1 MCIDYLKP
9 EVYLSNYKIKI
20 LMRMFLINLGMA
32 KTEVMASPEEKAD
45 AFRRAR
51 ERMKQKGITYT
62 KLAQSI
68 GKDAMFIA
76 AALHGQHKLSINDVE
91 KLSQLLDLDTETK
104 KAFFTY
110 PVRTNYPTETDP
122 FKYRILEAIGLYGDA
137 MREVF
142 NELFADEIGRGGDG
156 IMSAIDFSIKL
167 EKITGS
173 HGEPR
178 LRIIMDGKYLEYK
191 EF

>member
-1 MCIDYLKP
+1 M
-9 EVYLSNYKIKI
+9 S
-20 LMRMFLINLGMA
+20 A
-32 KTEVMASPEEKAD
+32 TEIIESQEKAD
-45 AFRRAR
+45 AFKRAR
-51 ERMKQKGITYT
+51 EKMKQKGITYT

-68 GKDAMFIA
+68 GKDPMFVA
-76 AALHGQHKLSINDVE
+76 AALQGQQKLNFTDVD
-91 KLSQLLDLDTETK
+91 KVAKALDLDLETK
-104 KAFFTY
+104 KAFLSY
-110 PVRTNYPTETDP
+110 PVRTNYPTVTDP
-122 FKYRILEAIGLYGDA
+122 FKYRLLEAIGLYGDA

-142 NELFADEIGRGGDG
+142 NELFADELGRGGDG

-178 LRIIMDGKYLEYK
+178 LRITMDGKYLEYK

>member
-1 MCIDYLKP
+1 MTT
-9 EVYLSNYKIKI
+9 
-20 LMRMFLINLGMA
+20 
-32 KTEVMASPEEKAD
+32 TEIIESQEKAD
-45 AFRRAR
+45 AFKRAR
-51 ERMKQKGITYT
+51 EKMKQKGITYT

-68 GKDAMFIA
+68 GKDPMFVA
-76 AALHGQHKLSINDVE
+76 AALHGQHKLSLTDVD
-91 KLSQLLDLDTETK
+91 KVAKTLDLDPETK
-104 KAFFTY
+104 KVFLSY

-178 LRIIMDGKYLEYK
+178 LRITMDGKYLEYK

>member
-1 MCIDYLKP
+1 
-9 EVYLSNYKIKI
+9 
-20 LMRMFLINLGMA
+20 MA
-32 KTEVMASPEEKAD
+32 KTEVMASSEATAD
-45 AFRRAR
+45 SLARAR
-51 ERMKQKGITYT
+51 EIMKEKGITYT

-68 GKDAMFIA
+68 GKDPMFVA
-76 AALHGQHKLSINDVE
+76 AALHGQHKLTFSDVE
-91 KLSQLLDLDTETK
+91 KISQTLGLDSETK
-104 KAFFTY
+104 KAFLRY
-110 PVRTNYPTETDP
+110 PVRVNYPTETDP
-122 FKYRILEAIGLYGDA
+122 FKYRILEAIALYGDA

-156 IMSAIDFSIKL
+156 IMSAIDFSLKM
-167 EKITGS
+167 ERVTGS

>member
-1 MCIDYLKP
+1 
-9 EVYLSNYKIKI
+9 
-20 LMRMFLINLGMA
+20 MA
-32 KTEVMASPEEKAD
+32 KTEVMASAEQKAD

-68 GKDAMFIA
+68 GKDPMFIA
-76 AALHGQHKLSINDVE
+76 AALQGQHKLSLGDVE
-91 KLSQLLDLDTETK
+91 KLAEQLDLDSETK
-104 KAFFTY
+104 QAFYAY

>member
-1 MCIDYLKP
+1 M
-9 EVYLSNYKIKI
+9 
-20 LMRMFLINLGMA
+20 
-32 KTEVMASPEEKAD
+32 
-45 AFRRAR
+45 
-51 ERMKQKGITYT
+51 
-62 KLAQSI
+62 
-68 GKDAMFIA
+68 
-76 AALHGQHKLSINDVE
+76 HGQHKLNLKDVD
-91 KLSQLLDLDTETK
+91 KLSQTLELDQETK
-104 KAFFTY
+104 RAFLSY

-122 FKYRILEAIGLYGDA
+122 FKYRLLEAIGLYGDA

-142 NELFADEIGRGGDG
+142 NELFADEVGRGGDG

-167 EKITGS
+167 ERIIGS

>member
-1 MCIDYLKP
+1 M
-9 EVYLSNYKIKI
+9 ST
-20 LMRMFLINLGMA
+20 
-32 KTEVMASPEEKAD
+32 TEVIESEEIRAD
-45 AFRRAR
+45 AFRKAR
-51 ERMKQKGITYT
+51 EKLKQKGMTYT

-68 GKDAMFIA
+68 GKDPMFVA
-76 AALHGQHKLSINDVE
+76 AALHGQHKLNFTDLE
-91 KLSQLLDLDTETK
+91 KIAKALDLDPETK
-104 KAFFTY
+104 KPFLSY

-122 FKYRILEAIGLYGDA
+122 FKYRLLEAIGLYGDA

-142 NELFADEIGRGGDG
+142 NELFADETGRGGDG

>member
-1 MCIDYLKP
+1 CIDYLKP
-9 EVYLSNYKIKI
+9 EVYLSSCEIKI
-20 LMRMFLINLGMA
+20 LMRMFLINLDMA
-32 KTEVMASPEEKAD
+32 KTEVMASPEEKTD

-68 GKDAMFIA
+68 GKDPMFVA
-76 AALHGQHKLSINDVE
+76 AALQGQHKLSFSDVD
-91 KLSQLLDLDTETK
+91 KLSQILDLDTETK
-104 KAFFTY
+104 KAFLTY
-110 PVRTNYPTETDP
+110 PVRMNYPVETDP

-167 EKITGS
+167 EKVTGS

-178 LRIIMDGKYLEYK
+178 VRIIMDGKYLEYK

>member
-1 MCIDYLKP
+1 
-9 EVYLSNYKIKI
+9 
-20 LMRMFLINLGMA
+20 MA
-32 KTEVMASPEEKAD
+32 RTEVMASPEATAD
-45 AFRRAR
+45 AFARAR
-51 ERMKQKGITYT
+51 EKMKQKGITYA
-62 KLAQSI
+62 KLAKSVE
-68 GKDAMFIA
+68 KDPMFVA
-76 AALHGQHKLSINDVE
+76 AALHGQHKLSFKDVE
-91 KLSQLLDLDTETK
+91 KISETLELDQVTK
-104 KAFFTY
+104 EAFFRY

-156 IMSAIDFSIKL
+156 IMSAIDFSCKL
-167 EKITGS
+167 ERVTGS

-178 LRIIMDGKYLEYK
+178 LRIILDGKYLEYK

>member
-1 MCIDYLKP
+1 
-9 EVYLSNYKIKI
+9 
-20 LMRMFLINLGMA
+20 MRMSLITLDMA
-32 KTEVMASPEEKAD
+32 KTEVMASSEGIVDSFAK
-45 AFRRAR
+45 AR
-51 ERMKQKGITYT
+51 EAMKQKGLTYT

-68 GKDAMFIA
+68 GKDPMFVA
-76 AALHGQHKLSINDVE
+76 AALQGQHKLSFKDVD
-91 KLSQLLDLDTETK
+91 KLAEILGLDSETK
-104 KAFFTY
+104 GAFFRY

-167 EKITGS
+167 EKVTGS

>member
-1 MCIDYLKP
+1 
-9 EVYLSNYKIKI
+9 
-20 LMRMFLINLGMA
+20 MA
-32 KTEVMASPEEKAD
+32 TTEVIESAEMRAD

-51 ERMKQKGITYT
+51 EKMKQKGVTYT
-62 KLAQSI
+62 QLAKSI
-68 GKDAMFIA
+68 GKDPMFVA
-76 AALHGQHKLSINDVE
+76 AALHGQHKLNFKDLD
-91 KLSQLLDLDTETK
+91 KLSQTLELDPETK
-104 KAFFTY
+104 RAFLSY

-122 FKYRILEAIGLYGDA
+122 FKYRLLEAIGLYGDA

-142 NELFADEIGRGGDG
+142 NELFADEVGRGGDG

-167 EKITGS
+167 ERITGT

>member
-1 MCIDYLKP
+1 MTT
-9 EVYLSNYKIKI
+9 
-20 LMRMFLINLGMA
+20 
-32 KTEVMASPEEKAD
+32 TEIIESQEKAD
-45 AFRRAR
+45 SFKRAR
-51 ERMKQKGITYT
+51 EKMKQKGITYT

-68 GKDAMFIA
+68 GKDPMFVA
-76 AALHGQHKLSINDVE
+76 AALHGQHKLNLTDVD
-91 KLSQLLDLDTETK
+91 KVAKTLDLDPETK
-104 KAFFTY
+104 KVFLLY

-178 LRIIMDGKYLEYK
+178 LRITMDGKYLEYK

>member
-1 MCIDYLKP
+1 MITS
-9 EVYLSNYKIKI
+9 EAIQSNSEDIYKNV
-20 LMRMFLINLGMA
+20 R
-32 KTEVMASPEEKAD
+32 EK
-45 AFRRAR
+45 
-51 ERMKQKGITYT
+51 MKQKGLTYS

-68 GKDAMFIA
+68 DKDPMFVA
-76 AALHGQHKLSINDVE
+76 AALHGQHKLNFKDLEVIS
-91 KLSQLLDLDTETK
+91 KTLDFDEQTK
-104 KAFFTY
+104 NAFLKF

-142 NELFADEIGRGGDG
+142 NELFSDEIGRGGDG

-167 EKITGS
+167 ERITGS

-178 LRIIMDGKYLEYK
+178 LRIVFDGKYLEYK

>member
-1 MCIDYLKP
+1 
-9 EVYLSNYKIKI
+9 
-20 LMRMFLINLGMA
+20 MA
-32 KTEVMASPEEKAD
+32 KTEVMASPEEIAD
-45 AFRRAR
+45 SFAKAR

-62 KLAQSI
+62 KLAQTI
-68 GKDAMFIA
+68 GKDPMFVA
-76 AALHGQHKLSINDVE
+76 ACMHGQHKLSFSDVE
-91 KLSQLLDLDTETK
+91 KLSQTLDLDSETK
-104 KAFFTY
+104 NAFFRY
-110 PVRTNYPTETDP
+110 PVRLNYPSETDP

-137 MREVF
+137 MREIF

>member
-1 MCIDYLKP
+1 M
-9 EVYLSNYKIKI
+9 
-20 LMRMFLINLGMA
+20 LMRMSFITLDMS
-32 KTEVMASPEEKAD
+32 KTEVMASPEGITD
-45 AFRRAR
+45 SFTRSR
-51 ERMKQKGITYT
+51 ELMKQKGITYT

-68 GKDAMFIA
+68 GKDPMFVA
-76 AALHGQHKLSINDVE
+76 AALHGQHKLSFNDVE
-91 KLSQLLDLDTETK
+91 KLAEILGLDSETK
-104 KAFFTY
+104 KAFLRY
-110 PVRTNYPTETDP
+110 PVRTNYPTVTDP

-167 EKITGS
+167 EKVTGS

-178 LRIIMDGKYLEYK
+178 LRITMDGKYLEYK